1 MKTPAHEF
9 RYHAHQDHITEW
21 PLVLTPDLKQRL
33 IQEKAERVRTFIKL
47 RDRPTHTCHATHCE
61 CN

>member
-9 RYHAHQDHITEW
+9 QYHSHQDHITEW

-33 IQEKAERVRTFIKL
+33 IQQKAERVQAFIKL
-47 RDRPTHTCHATHCE
+47 RDISTHNCHEANCQ
-61 CN
+61 CS